1 MKKTALILCV
11 IICVL
16 FTTACTKQKDPTTE
30 TLPHSIPA
38 TQPVVLEPEWAEI
51 DCDISLVDVDTNSI
65 ILMAEDFETFAVVGT
80 TDEDSYIILK
90 TTDDAVNMMQATSYV
105 PSNLQLVVNGETK
118 ADIAIDFATFN
129 GEITFGEKLS
139 YESLCE
145 LASIIR
151 GLF

>member
-1 MKKTALILCV
+1 MKKLALILCI

-16 FTTACTKQKDPTTE
+16 FTTACTREEPTTE

-38 TQPVVLEPEWAEI
+38 TQPVVSEPEWAEI
-51 DCDISLVDVDTNSI
+51 DCDISLVDADTSNI
-65 ILMAEDFETFAVVGT
+65 ILMTENFETFAVVGT
-80 TDEDSYIILK
+80 SDADSYIVLK
-90 TTDDAVNMMQATSYV
+90 TTDDAVTMMQATSYA
-105 PSNLQLVVNGETK
+105 PTNLQLVVNGETK
-118 ADIAIDFATFN
+118 ADISLDFTTFD
-129 GEITFGEKLS
+129 GEITFGEDMT

>member
-1 MKKTALILCV
+1 MKKAALILCI

-16 FTTACTKQKDPTTE
+16 FTTACTQQEESTTE

-38 TQPVVLEPEWAEI
+38 TQPVVSEPEWAEI
-51 DCDISLVDVDTNSI
+51 DCDISLVDADTNTVY
-65 ILMAEDFETFAVVGT
+65 LMAEDFETFAVVGT
-80 TDEDSYIILK
+80 TDADSYTVLKIADESVAVLK
-90 TTDDAVNMMQATSYV
+90 TTSYQ

-118 ADIAIDFATFN
+118 GDITVDFATFN
-129 GEITFGEKLS
+129 GEITFGEDMT

>member
-1 MKKTALILCV
+1 MKKTALFLCI
-11 IICVL
+11 IICAL
-16 FTTACTKQKDPTTE
+16 FTTACAGQDPTTE
-30 TLPHSIPA
+30 NLPHSIPA

-51 DCDISLVDVDTNSI
+51 DCDISLVDADTSNI

-90 TTDDAVNMMQATSYV
+90 TSDEAVTMMQATSYV
-105 PSNLQLVVNGETK
+105 PTNLQLVVNGETK
-118 ADIAIDFATFN
+118 ADISLDFATFN
-129 GEITFGEKLS
+129 GEITFGEDMS

>member
-1 MKKTALILCV
+1 MKKTALILC
-11 IICVL
+11 IIFCVL
-16 FTTACTKQKDPTTE
+16 FTTACSGQEDPTTE

-51 DCDISLVDVDTNSI
+51 DCDISLVDADTSNI
-65 ILMAEDFETFAVVGT
+65 LLMAEDFETFAVVGT
-80 TDEDSYIILK
+80 TDEDSYIVLK
-90 TTDDAVNMMQATSYV
+90 TTSDAVSMMQATSYV
-105 PSNLQLVVNGETK
+105 PTNLQLVVNGETK
-118 ADIAIDFATFN
+118 ADITIDFSSFN
-129 GEITFGEKLS
+129 GEITFGEDMT